1 MKKAKS
7 HFEAAAMAGH
17 EVARCNIG
25 TMENNSGNMG
35 QAVKHWTIAA
45 SAGYYTAMHYLLFVF
60 NQGHVSRETLTAYNN
75 FCAEMRSEARDAAI
89 RLHINS
95 IGAR

>member
-1 MKKAKS
+1 LKKAKS

-35 QAVKHWTIAA
+35 QAVNMGRAMKHWTIAA

-75 FCAEMRSEARDAAI
+75 SCPR
-89 RLHINS
+89 
-95 IGAR
+95 